1 MKKGRDCA
9 LEFTVGADGEG
20 LLLRTYLRRLK
31 LSSRLIS
38 HLKAVER
45 GIEVN
50 GESCTVRRILHPGD
64 RVCLRYED
72 LEQGVSAT
80 PSPLPVE
87 VLYEDRDIVAVNK
100 PSQMPTH
107 PSHGHHDDTLA
118 NALAY
123 RYEGTPFVFRPI
135 NRLDRNTSGIV
146 LVARNTRAASILS
159 DELQGGGFEKTY
171 IAVCDGEFSG
181 VGRIIRALRR
191 TKESIIVRETCGED
205 DEGASHAE
213 TGYRVLASAG
223 GKSLVRL
230 FPYTGRT
237 HQLRVHLASIGH
249 PITGDDL
256 YGEQSDLIPRQ
267 ALHAQRLSFTLI
279 GGERITLD
287 APLPGDILDLCRACG
302 LDAAEATR

>member
-1 MKKGRDCA
+1 MKGRVGF
-9 LEFTVGADGEG
+9 LEFTVGNAEEG
-20 LLLRTYLRRLK
+20 LLLRTYLRRLH

-50 GESCTVRRILHPGD
+50 GESCTVRRILHSGD
-64 RVCLRYED
+64 TVRLRYED
-72 LEQGVSAT
+72 AEQGASAT

-87 VLYEDRDIVAVNK
+87 ILYEDRDAVAVNK
-100 PSQMPTH
+100 PPQMPTH

-123 RYEGTPFVFRPI
+123 RYSGTPFVFRPI

-146 LVARNTRAASILS
+146 LVARNVRAASILS
-159 DELQGGGFEKTY
+159 DELQSGGFEKTY
-171 IAVCDGEFSG
+171 IAVCDGELSG
-181 VGRIIRALRR
+181 AGRIIKALRR
-191 TKESIIVRETCGED
+191 TAESIIVRETCRED

-230 FPYTGRT
+230 YPYTGRT

-256 YGEQSDLIPRQ
+256 YGSASDLIQRQ
-267 ALHAQRLSFTLI
+267 ALHAQELSFTLV
-279 GGERITLD
+279 GGERVTLR
-287 APLPGDILDLCRACG
+287 APLPDDIVELCRAVG
-302 LDAAEATR
+302 LDPDAANR

>member
-1 MKKGRDCA
+1 M
-9 LEFTVGADGEG
+9 EFTVGTAEEG
-20 LLLRTYLRRLK
+20 LLLRTYLRRLH

-50 GESCTVRRILHPGD
+50 GESCTVRRVLHSGD
-64 RVCLRYED
+64 TVRLRYED
-72 LEQGVSAT
+72 AEQGASAT

-87 VLYEDRDIVAVNK
+87 VLYEDRDAVAVNK
-100 PSQMPTH
+100 PPQMPTH

-123 RYEGTPFVFRPI
+123 RYSGTPFVFRPI

-146 LVARNTRAASILS
+146 LVARNARAASILS
-159 DELQGGGFEKTY
+159 DELQSGGFEKTY

-181 VGRIIRALRR
+181 AGRIIRALRR
-191 TKESIIVRETCGED
+191 TEESIIVRETCRED
-205 DEGASHAE
+205 NEGASHAE
-213 TGYRVLASAG
+213 TGYRVLAAAG

-230 FPYTGRT
+230 FPFTGRT

-256 YGEQSDLIPRQ
+256 YGTASDLIPRQ
-267 ALHAQRLSFTLI
+267 ALHAQELSFTLV
-279 GGERITLD
+279 GGGRVTLR
-287 APLPGDILDLCRACG
+287 APLPDDIVALCRAAG
-302 LDAAEATR
+302 LDPDDANPK